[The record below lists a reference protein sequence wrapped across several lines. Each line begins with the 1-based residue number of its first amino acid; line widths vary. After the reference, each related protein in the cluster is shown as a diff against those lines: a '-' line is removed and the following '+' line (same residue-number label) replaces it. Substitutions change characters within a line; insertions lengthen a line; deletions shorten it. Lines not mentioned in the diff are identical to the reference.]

1 MLQRWSPFTD
11 IDRVWDEMDR
21 LLGEGFPRVRPS
33 GRGGSFRPAMDL
45 YDKGEE
51 LIFKAVIPGARP
63 EDIEL
68 SVEQN
73 TLTIRGRFGYAMTPE
88 ESKDLTWYRREIGAG
103 QFAESITLPMP
114 VDSEHAEAHFEDGIL
129 TLKLPKAEMARTR
142 RIPVKSSTMLE
153 GNSQPQS

>member
-1 MLQRWSPFTD
+1 MMQRWSPFTD

-21 LLGEGFPRVRPS
+21 LIGEGFPRVRPS
-33 GRGGSFRPAMDL
+33 GRSASYRPAMDL

-73 TLTIRGRFGYAMTPE
+73 TLTIRGRFGYATNQE
-88 ESKDLTWYRREIGAG
+88 EAKNTTWYRREIGAG
-103 QFAESITLPMP
+103 QFAESLTLPVP
-114 VDSEHAEAHFEDGIL
+114 IDSEHAEARFEDGIL
-129 TLKLPKAEMARTR
+129 TLKLPKAEQARTR
-142 RIPVKSSTMLE
+142 RIPVKSPNMLE
-153 GNSQPQS
+153 GNSERQG

>member
-33 GRGGSFRPAMDL
+33 GRGGTFRPAMDL
-45 YDKGEE
+45 YEKGEE

-73 TLTIRGRFGYAMTPE
+73 TLTIRGRFGYAMNPDEAKNT
-88 ESKDLTWYRREIGAG
+88 TWYRREIGTG
-103 QFAESITLPMP
+103 QFAESLTLPMP
-114 VDSEHAEAHFEDGIL
+114 IDSEQAEAQFEDGIL
-129 TLKLPKAEMARTR
+129 TLRLPKAEQARTR
-142 RIPVKSSTMLE
+142 RIPVKSPNMIE
-153 GNSQPQS
+153 GNSQQQS